1 MMPRE
6 KSRFLTFILVFN
18 SFCRLPSSSLL
29 NWKVLSSTTA
39 TANASSLPIMR
50 FLRPPPWKKWL
61 SCVHFFLNICRKS
74 QKSTR
79 RRRLFLT
86 SSPKR
91 FFKIVFKILWVH
103 FSLVARFHKHSQ
115 SERKPS
121 AADRQP
127 NSFPITYCHALSQRD
142 ALESIPTWHD
152 IHHICRV
159 QIYVTTRAFYAS
171 HVYTFLIW
179 FSSFRLGNIVD
190 DGKLLNVVGG

>member
-39 TANASSLPIMR
+39 TADASSLPIMR

-79 RRRLFLT
+79 RRRLFLLLRR
-86 SSPKR
+86 SDSLKSYLK
-91 FFKIVFKILWVH
+91 FFGF
-103 FSLVARFHKHSQ
+103 
-115 SERKPS
+115 
-121 AADRQP
+121 
-127 NSFPITYCHALSQRD
+127 T
-142 ALESIPTWHD
+142 
-152 IHHICRV
+152 
-159 QIYVTTRAFYAS
+159 
-171 HVYTFLIW
+171 
-179 FSSFRLGNIVD
+179 FRLLLAFTNTVRVNANHQQPTDSRIPFLLPIVMRSLNATRSSLFRH
-190 DGKLLNVVGG
+190 GMIFIIFAECKSMLQQELFMLLVFIHFWFDFRLFASETLSMMENCWML